1 MSGYETKKIFSE
13 NLSRLLSK
21 NNITQLELAK
31 RMSVAPS
38 SVSSWCNGEK
48 MPRMDKVEWM
58 AEFFGVPV
66 THLIDQYDPAFTPS
80 DILDEVDIA
89 FYDDYKVL
97 TEEHKDTLRAMAR
110 LFRER
115 QDKQE

>member
-1 MSGYETKKIFSE
+1 MASYETKKIFAD
-13 NLSRLLSK
+13 NLSRLLDK

-31 RMSVAPS
+31 RMGVAAS

-58 AEFFGVPV
+58 ADFFGVPI
-66 THLIDQYDPAFTPS
+66 THLIEQYKPAPS
-80 DILDEVDIA
+80 ELDILDEIDVA
-89 FYDDYKVL
+89 FYGDYKVL
-97 TEEHKDTLRAMAR
+97 NEEHKETLRAMAR